1 MGLPG
6 KRLSRSSKRR
16 RAAKVRLKPISV
28 TTCPS
33 CQATILPH
41 RACPS
46 CGMYRGHSTASPLA
60 RVAKKPTAKP
70 KAKAK
75 AKAKKA

>member
-16 RAAKVRLKPISV
+16 RASQFRLKPVST

-33 CQATILPH
+33 CKASIQPH

-46 CGMYRGHSTASPLA
+46 CGMYRGRSTASPLA
-60 RVAKKPTAKP
+60 RTAKP
-70 KAKAK
+70 AAKAK
-75 AKAKKA
+75 PAKKKS

>member
-16 RAAKVRLKPISV
+16 RASKISLKAAST
-28 TTCPS
+28 TTCPN
-33 CQATILPH
+33 CKATILPH
-41 RACPS
+41 HACPE
-46 CGMYRGHSTASPLA
+46 CGMYRGHSTRS
-60 RVAKKPTAKP
+60 VAKAAAKP
-70 KAKAK
+70 ASKKV